1 MIHSLSVLAPPQVRL
16 RHSGGCTVDQQP
28 NVGGQINPFNN
39 EPNADRFFALF
50 RPTGCTIL
58 ALGRWAMRFPSRFF
72 LSRCQESPFRSSL
85 TACTLTLALLSSV
98 AATAAG
104 QSIPDIP
111 SAKPPVESPRKD
123 VAPGNA
129 INAKKYD
136 VNRIGQR
143 GIGHGFNIYSIKRE
157 HELGQNLAASFDRNT
172 KIINDAAVNDYVGR
186 LAQKI
191 VGNSDA
197 EIPFTIKV
205 IDSGDIPRA
214 YGLPGGFL
222 YVDSALIIAA
232 DGEAELAGMIAREIA
247 HVAARHATR
256 ALTRKQ
262 LWSVAGSMAFVA
274 GPAGLAFQDAE
285 GIAGP
290 LSVKKFVR
298 DSEYEADLLGIEYA
312 YAAGYDPQALLDA
325 LEKLHAMEVTRN
337 AAFAKIPGYHM
348 FTKLPFHGKIAKS
361 FASYPLTEERIQRLQ
376 SEISTFLPTRKDYVL
391 DTEEFQQVKSIL
403 LASQAPVLRRH
414 SASDEDNKGP
424 VLRRSSEYNPDVRAV
439 PGLPMTVNSY
449 LSR

>member
-1 MIHSLSVLAPPQVRL
+1 VVLTPSLSP
-16 RHSGGCTVDQQP
+16 
-28 NVGGQINPFNN
+28 
-39 EPNADRFFALF
+39 
-50 RPTGCTIL
+50 
-58 ALGRWAMRFPSRFF
+58 
-72 LSRCQESPFRSSL
+72 
-85 TACTLTLALLSSV
+85 
-98 AATAAG
+98 AAFG
-104 QSIPDIP
+104 QSIPDTV
-111 SAKPPVESPRKD
+111 SAKTPVDSARKD
-123 VAPGNA
+123 VAPGNE

-172 KIINDAAVNDYVGR
+172 KIISNELVNDYVSR

-298 DSEYEADLLGIEYA
+298 DAEFEADLLGIEYA
-312 YAAGYDPQALLDA
+312 YSAGYDPQALLDA
-325 LEKLHAMEVTRN
+325 LEKLHAMEVDRN
-337 AAFAKIPGYHM
+337 AAYAKIPGYHM
-348 FTKLPFHGKIAKS
+348 FTRLPFHGRISRS

-391 DTEEFQQVKSIL
+391 DTDEFEQVKSIL
-403 LASQAPVLRRH
+403 LASQTPVLRRH
-414 SASDEDNKGP
+414 SGADDDNKGP
-424 VLRRSSEYNPDVRAV
+424 VLRRSAEYNPDVRAL
-439 PGLPMTVNSY
+439 PGLAMTANSY
-449 LSR
+449 LSH

>member
-1 MIHSLSVLAPPQVRL
+1 MLA
-16 RHSGGCTVDQQP
+16 
-28 NVGGQINPFNN
+28 F
-39 EPNADRFFALF
+39 
-50 RPTGCTIL
+50 
-58 ALGRWAMRFPSRFF
+58 GRWAMRFPSGLFG
-72 LSRCQESPFRSSL
+72 SRRHECPFNAGLIACIL
-85 TACTLTLALLSSV
+85 TAVLTPSLAP
-98 AATAAG
+98 AAFG
-104 QSIPDIP
+104 QSVP
-111 SAKPPVESPRKD
+111 D
-123 VAPGNA
+123 VASAQPPADSPKKDEAHGNA
-129 INAKKYD
+129 INVKKYD

-143 GIGHGFNIYSIKRE
+143 GIGRGFNLYSVKRE
-157 HELGQNLAASFDRNT
+157 HELGQNLAASFDRDT
-172 KIINDAAVNDYVGR
+172 KIISDALVNDYVSR

-262 LWSVAGSMAFVA
+262 LWSVAGSMALVA
-274 GPAGLAFQDAE
+274 GPAGMAFEDAE

-290 LSVKKFVR
+290 LSVKRFVR
-298 DSEYEADLLGIEYA
+298 NAEFEADLLGIEYA

-325 LEKLHAMEVTRN
+325 LEKLHAIEVRRN

-348 FTKLPFHGKIAKS
+348 FTKLPFHGKQIGR
-361 FASYPLTEERIQRLQ
+361 ASCRER
-376 SEISTFLPTRKDYVL
+376 V
-391 DTEEFQQVKSIL
+391 
-403 LASQAPVLRRH
+403 
-414 SASDEDNKGP
+414 
-424 VLRRSSEYNPDVRAV
+424 
-439 PGLPMTVNSY
+439 
-449 LSR
+449 